1 MGTALGFVLMWL
13 VLKALPDC
21 WRNPRPIL
29 LSGTLLQITAAATFA
44 TISFLTPR
52 PWFLYILVLA
62 RLLLGLGGGCQV
74 SLAWIQA
81 ARLTGQDRVLHNLRL
96 FVAGCL
102 GLGAGPLASSLATG
116 IGELMSCGQNG
127 MEYVLAL
134 VALIPWMQL
143 CIYVPPIP
151 AIDQMPG
158 STATPATSRA
168 KAFVVCLCLAM
179 LVFRNLSL
187 AALEVGTAQLAQNK
201 YGFESLAVGLL
212 CAGIV
217 FTSLPVQ
224 LLYERLRANKKFRIS
239 LHTMLWTGLV
249 AGCLLIFQEFAVFYC
264 ASLVFFPMMALS
276 SGLVMA
282 KMQENAMPDGSILDR
297 NTTTLLGLIMA
308 DFLGRG
314 FGPVSARLS
323 IASGGQKGF
332 ALMQVAYAALSL
344 LLYWTSLVASRED
357 ASKDAS
363 AKDSGDSDAPV
374 AETLPSRLSSED
386 NGDEDE
392 EEEEEEDNSEEDK
405 DHRDRC

>member
-1 MGTALGFVLMWL
+1 MF
-13 VLKALPDC
+13 
-21 WRNPRPIL
+21 I
-29 LSGTLLQITAAATFA
+29 I
-44 TISFLTPR
+44 LTP
-52 PWFLYILVLA
+52 
-62 RLLLGLGGGCQV
+62 
-74 SLAWIQA
+74 
-81 ARLTGQDRVLHNLRL
+81 LTLRVLVGDGDVGVSCFSKCTPAMQHGIAQRRGVRL
-96 FVAGCL
+96 FVRVPVFGFAK
-102 GLGAGPLASSLATG
+102 SSLKKKPW
-116 IGELMSCGQNG
+116 LNRPRNG

-249 AGCLLIFQEFAVFYC
+249 AG
-264 ASLVFFPMMALS
+264 SLDKFP
-276 SGLVMA
+276 
-282 KMQENAMPDGSILDR
+282 
-297 NTTTLLGLIMA
+297 
-308 DFLGRG
+308 
-314 FGPVSARLS
+314 
-323 IASGGQKGF
+323 
-332 ALMQVAYAALSL
+332 
-344 LLYWTSLVASRED
+344 
-357 ASKDAS
+357 
-363 AKDSGDSDAPV
+363 
-374 AETLPSRLSSED
+374 
-386 NGDEDE
+386 
-392 EEEEEEDNSEEDK
+392 
-405 DHRDRC
+405 